1 VSLRYSIKGG
11 EEIAAMRMTAVT
23 RRRKMMPFNV
33 ATCDMGLRVI
43 DAVIICI
50 GGVTSKLTT
59 LVVVIT
65 SMIILYVHFCRDS
78 SGKYIRNWK
87 VLMGC
92 DTCGF
97 DSDSNNDTILQ
108 RQNNTNKTRVVL
120 WK

>member
-65 SMIILYVHFCRDS
+65 SMIILYVHFCPDS
-78 SGKYIRNWK
+78 SGKYEIGR
-87 VLMGC
+87 
-92 DTCGF
+92 F
-97 DSDSNNDTILQ
+97 
-108 RQNNTNKTRVVL
+108 
-120 WK
+120 